1 MNKIAFTV
9 KSLIDGSEVIGPK
22 AIDEKYM
29 LLSYFMGEQLD
40 QGNVINDLQSII
52 EGEKVFDD
60 IQDPEMSWSF
70 GNASGYFEVE
80 GETAYFEPFED
91 VTDSPRVV
99 MPLKELISLLKE
111 WKSFLDKN

>member
-40 QGNVINDLQSII
+40 
-52 EGEKVFDD
+52 
-60 IQDPEMSWSF
+60 
-70 GNASGYFEVE
+70 
-80 GETAYFEPFED
+80 
-91 VTDSPRVV
+91 
-99 MPLKELISLLKE
+99 
-111 WKSFLDKN
+111 

>member
-1 MNKIAFTV
+1 MEYLTFKKEVKWAVANDNKYDLLGLFVTDAKFEINKI
-9 KSLIDGSEVIGPK
+9 ID
-22 AIDEKYM
+22 
-29 LLSYFMGEQLD
+29 
-40 QGNVINDLQSII
+40 DLQSII
-52 EGEKVFDD
+52 KGEKVFDD

-80 GETAYFEPFED
+80 GETAYFEPYED

-99 MPLKELISLLKE
+99 MPLKELIGLLKE